1 MLSVTTTARR
11 RILWTFVGIGVFLLL
26 VAAAALWTLSRAQIA
41 RDSLESAAEVA
52 ATFPELLSSGD
63 TATTEAAAEQFAADA
78 RTARDATSDIVW
90 RTAEIIPWI
99 GPNLSAVRQVSEI
112 ADDLA
117 TEAVTPLVSVA
128 EGIDLTQLGFA
139 NGRIDVAPLADAAP
153 ALARANEAFQ
163 RSVTTVEQLP
173 DPTVGVVADA
183 VDLLAEVIVPAA
195 ATIDTLDRAA
205 ALLPVMLG
213 ADGPRTYLLLMLNNA
228 ESRTYGGIPGAGAV
242 LSVNDGRIGIE
253 RQLSSGDYLIENEP
267 VIPLSSSTIALFG
280 DQPGRYIQN
289 TMSPLAFSEGAEAA
303 ATLLER
309 STGIAVDGVIAID
322 TVGLGYFLET
332 TVPIDVGP
340 FVLDSGNAVD
350 VLLSD
355 AYRTIQEPSVLDAF
369 FAAVA
374 VQMFETVTSGQV
386 STGGMI
392 SAAERALDENRLH
405 VWSKHPDEQAR
416 IDGSDLETMLLP
428 DDGSTTRVGVFYND
442 VTGAKLDYYA
452 EPSVS
457 VELNECGAAPTVRV
471 TVDWTNTI
479 PPDAATSLPSYVN
492 GFGLTDT
499 PIGEAM
505 TRMTVVGP
513 QGWTLQDYT
522 LDDAQPGVQ
531 TAQFDERSA
540 LQTEFVT
547 PAGGA
552 HRFVVEYSG
561 PAGASDAR
569 TDWDIVTT
577 PLASASSAEFLSA
590 NCTG

>member
-1 MLSVTTTARR
+1 MLTVTINKRR
-11 RILWTFVGIGVFLLL
+11 RILWIALASVAFFVIVG
-26 VAAAALWTLSRAQIA
+26 AAALWTLSRAQVA

-52 ATFPELLSSGD
+52 ATFPELLASGD
-63 TATTEAAAEQFAADA
+63 TAATEAAAEQFATDA
-78 RTARDATSDIVW
+78 RAARDATSDIVW
-90 RTAEIIPWI
+90 RTAEVIPWVR
-99 GPNLSAVRQVSEI
+99 PNLSAVRQVSEI

-128 EGIDLTQLGFA
+128 EGIDLAQLGFA
-139 NGRIDVAPLADAAP
+139 DGRIDVAPLADASP

-173 DPTVGVVADA
+173 DPTVSVVADA
-183 VDLLAEVIVPAA
+183 VDRLTEVIVPAA
-195 ATIDTLDRAA
+195 VTIDTLDRAA
-205 ALLPVMLG
+205 ALLPAMLG
-213 ADGPRTYLLLMLNNA
+213 AEGPRTYLLLMLNNA
-228 ESRTYGGIPGAGAV
+228 EARTYGGIPGAGAV

-267 VIPLSSSTIALFG
+267 VITLSPPTFALFG

-289 TMSPLAFSEGAEAA
+289 TMSPLDFSEGAEAA

-309 STGIAVDGVIAID
+309 STGITVDGVIAVD
-322 TVGLGYFLET
+322 TVGLSYFLET
-332 TVPIDVGP
+332 TGPIDVGP
-340 FVLDSGNAVD
+340 FELDSGNAVD
-350 VLLSD
+350 ILLSD
-355 AYRTIQEPSVLDAF
+355 AYRSIQEPSVLDAF
-369 FAAVA
+369 FAMVA
-374 VQMFETVTSGQV
+374 VQMFQTVTSGEV
-386 STGGMI
+386 GVDGMI
-392 SAAERALDENRLH
+392 GAAERALDEHRLH
-405 VWSKHPDEQAR
+405 VWSRHPDEQAR
-416 IDGSDLETMLLP
+416 IDGSALETMLLP
-428 DDGSTTRVGVFYND
+428 DDASATRVGVFYND
-442 VTGAKLDYYA
+442 LTGAKLDYYA
-452 EPSVS
+452 EPSVT
-457 VELNECGAAPTVRV
+457 VELDDCSAEPTVSV

-499 PIGEAM
+499 PIGETM
-505 TRMTVVGP
+505 TRLTVVGP

-547 PAGGA
+547 SAGGA

-561 PAGASDAR
+561 ASGSDAR
-569 TDWDIVTT
+569 ADWDIVTT
-577 PLASASSAEFLSA
+577 PLASETAAEFLSA